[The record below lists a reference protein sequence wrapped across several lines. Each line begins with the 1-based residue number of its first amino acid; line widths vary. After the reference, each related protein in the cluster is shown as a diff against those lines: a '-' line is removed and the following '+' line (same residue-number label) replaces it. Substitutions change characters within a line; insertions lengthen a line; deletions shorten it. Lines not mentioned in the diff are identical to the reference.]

1 MFGAETVVIV
11 PTITQ
16 NACNRCLMPGQPD
29 REGDLMPL
37 DLGRLRIDLENV
49 ILSRTGRR
57 IRNLDVE
64 LKPEGV
70 VLHGVA
76 LSYHGNNLRSKE
88 CEFLPDVQLENAIE
102 VA

>member
-1 MFGAETVVIV
+1 MR
-11 PTITQ
+11 P
-16 NACNRCLMPGQPD
+16 
-29 REGDLMPL
+29 MPL
-37 DLGRLRIDLENV
+37 DLGRLRLDLENV

-64 LKPEGV
+64 LKPDGV

-76 LSYHGNNLRSKE
+76 LSYHVKQLAQQGVR
-88 CEFLPDVQLENAIE
+88 EFLPDVQLENAIE

>member
-1 MFGAETVVIV
+1 
-11 PTITQ
+11 
-16 NACNRCLMPGQPD
+16 
-29 REGDLMPL
+29 MPL

-76 LSYHGNNLRSKE
+76 LSYHVKQLAQQGVR
-88 CEFLPDVQLENAIE
+88 EFLPDVQLENAIE